1 MKRKFFT
8 SLAAAGLLACTI
20 VTASATRPTY
30 KPNWVCFYWQC
41 PDTEPEKPTLPETPK
56 PDQTP
61 EQDSNGST
69 TGSMSQLERQACEL
83 INAQRVANGLD
94 PLTIDSNLSVKARIK
109 SADMKQNNY
118 FSHTSPTYGSPFTMM
133 KQLGIAYQSAGENI
147 AAGYRSPEDVVD
159 GWMNSPGHRA
169 NILNSGFRK
178 IGVGYVNAPAT
189 VYTHYWVQMFAS

>member
-20 VTASATRPTY
+20 VTASAARPTY
-30 KPNWVCFYWQC
+30 RPNWVCFYWQC

-61 EQDSNGST
+61 EQDSTGST
-69 TGSMSQLERQACEL
+69 TGSMSQLERQTCEL
-83 INAQRVANGLD
+83 INAQRAAKGLA

-109 SADMKQNNY
+109 SADMKQNHY
-118 FSHTSPTYGSPFTMM
+118 FSHTSPTYCSPFTIM

-147 AAGYRSPEDVVD
+147 AKGFTTASAVVNA
-159 GWMNSPGHRA
+159 WMNSPSHRD
-169 NILNSGFRK
+169 NILSTRYTSMG
-178 IGVGYVNAPAT
+178 IGYVDG
-189 VYTHYWVQMFAS
+189 YWTQWFIG